1 MSVARETRR
10 RLVMAVLVFVALGF
24 LFLPPRLTEQVR
36 LLAGSVF
43 APLQN
48 ATGAWALDLAQEV
61 RQERRSGPEEDAIP
75 RLVAEIAALEDALA
89 QSAARQGEYERR
101 LRDLAQIRKG
111 LDPLPCRLIPARLMA
126 PEVAGGRAGA
136 RLIGGAEAG
145 VRKGQ
150 AVVLRHVTGGADA
163 GLSRGDPVLTAAG
176 LVGVVEEVGSLSS
189 TVRLLTDPRSS
200 LMIQIVTCRD
210 GKWLAGPTGV
220 ARGTENG
227 TALRLEGVPRTADVR
242 VGDYV
247 VTSPSPESPLPAYL
261 IVGRI
266 AQCELAPAGLFF
278 EIAVEPRVAPAEAN
292 EVFVVAPAGMP

>member
-1 MSVARETRR
+1 
-10 RLVMAVLVFVALGF
+10 MAVLVLVASGLV
-24 LFLPPRLTEQVR
+24 LLPSEQTKKAR
-36 LLAGSVF
+36 LLAGPVF
-43 APLQN
+43 APLQDV
-48 ATGAWALDLAQEV
+48 TGAWALDLAQEI
-61 RQERRSGPEEDAIP
+61 RQERRPGPVPQQDIA
-75 RLVAEIAALEDALA
+75 RLVAEVAVLQDTLA
-89 QSAARQGEYERR
+89 QSAARLGEYERR

-136 RLIGGAEAG
+136 RLLGGAEAG

-150 AVVLRHVTGGADA
+150 PVVLRHVTGGADA
-163 GLSRGDPVLTAAG
+163 GLFRGDPVLTAAG

-189 TVRLLTDPRSS
+189 AVRLLTDPRSS

-220 ARGTENG
+220 ARGTEDG

-242 VGDYV
+242 AGDFV

-266 AQCELAPAGLFF
+266 AKCELKPAGLFF

-292 EVFVVAPAGMP
+292 EVFVVAPAQAP